1 MMEILKHPDERLRQV
16 CMPFL
21 DIEINAG
28 RFADPM
34 FKDIVSFEDLGRDM
48 LATCKAA
55 NGIGLAAPQVGVM
68 RRFIVVCV
76 PGWQLVI
83 GNPEVTYRRHTSG
96 MKEGC
101 LSYPGRQVYVTR
113 SRIIRVKGFDIQGE
127 PITVKAN
134 GLLSTCLQH
143 EIDHLDGVCQVGPK
157 EIRDVARTDSIR

>member
-16 CMPFL
+16 CAAYTPDEITRGEAMP
-21 DIEINAG
+21 G
-28 RFADPM
+28 M
-34 FKDIVSFEDLGRDM
+34 SFEDLGAEM
-48 LATCKAA
+48 LTACKAA
-55 NGIGLAAPQVGVM
+55 KGIGLAAPQVGVM

-83 GNPEVTYRRHTSG
+83 VNPEITDRRHTSG

-101 LSYPGRQVYVTR
+101 LSYPGRRIYVTR
-113 SRIIRVKGFDIQGE
+113 ARIVRVKGFDIQGQ
-127 PITVKAN
+127 PLTVKAS

-157 EIRDVARTDSIR
+157 EPT

>member
-1 MMEILKHPDERLRQV
+1 MEILKHPDERLRQV
-16 CMPFL
+16 CSPFL

-34 FKDIVSFEDLGRDM
+34 FKNIVSFEDLGRDM

-55 NGIGLAAPQVGVM
+55 KGIGLAAPQVGVL

-83 GNPEVTYRRHTSG
+83 VNPEITDRRHTSG

-101 LSYPGRQVYVTR
+101 LSYPGRHVYITR
-113 SRIIRVKGFDIQGE
+113 SRIVRVKGFDIQGQ
-127 PITVKAN
+127 PMTVKAS

-157 EIRDVARTDSIR
+157 EISYVTGKDAVR